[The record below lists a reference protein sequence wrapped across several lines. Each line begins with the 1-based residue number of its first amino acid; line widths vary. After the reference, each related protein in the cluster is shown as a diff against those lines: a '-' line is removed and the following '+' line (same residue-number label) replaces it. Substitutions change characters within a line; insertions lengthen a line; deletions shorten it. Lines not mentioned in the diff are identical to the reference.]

1 MQLSWNQIIYFKI
14 LKKLLCEHSM
24 AIRVTALALVYQ
36 TDFRVY
42 SLKSGR
48 VPLFNILN
56 IIYCHKSLEHI

>member
-1 MQLSWNQIIYFKI
+1 
-14 LKKLLCEHSM
+14 M

-36 TDFRVY
+36 TYFRVY

-48 VPLFNILN
+48 VPLFNLLN